1 MNTSRIVAS
10 LLVLSLSMAQA
21 AESVQWND
29 LPKKIGHGRMRS
41 DGRENRQYRVVTR
54 EGVIHAGYEL
64 IFSPIGVKISPSGPL
79 IPREQVMEIR
89 IHRDGRFSDALWAPG
104 GVIVNGLCG
113 NDDLGFCFLD
123 PFVLLSLPVDFGL
136 SLAAA
141 PITLPIEGIKHLW
154 PDKVVKVAQ

>member
-1 MNTSRIVAS
+1 MNTSRIVAGF
-10 LLVLSLSMAQA
+10 LVLSLSMAQA

-29 LPKKIGHGRMRS
+29 LPKKIGRAKMRS

-64 IFSPIGVKISPSGPL
+64 IFSPSGVKICPSGPL
-79 IPREQVMEIR
+79 IPREQVTEIR

-104 GVIVNGLCG
+104 GAIAKGLCQG
-113 NDDLGFCFLD
+113 DDFGFCF
-123 PFVLLSLPVDFGL
+123 VLGLPIDLGL

-141 PITLPIEGIKHLW
+141 PITLPIEGIKHLLS
-154 PDKVVKVAQ
+154 DKVIKVQ